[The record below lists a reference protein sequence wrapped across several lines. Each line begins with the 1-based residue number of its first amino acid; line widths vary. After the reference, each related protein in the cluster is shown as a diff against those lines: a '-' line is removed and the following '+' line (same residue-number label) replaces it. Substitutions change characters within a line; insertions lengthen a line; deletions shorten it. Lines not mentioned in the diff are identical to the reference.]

1 MFKKRET
8 TRTLPNQQ
16 KTAYLSVMFLAILSL
31 ILLLRIALIG
41 LSNDGLVF
49 HWIIVGLAI
58 LIGLFVQNY
67 VAPVSR
73 LSSFGWRAVGLLFFA
88 IALAIKSW
96 SVSTNPFFIL
106 SIFFM
111 TVKEDYLTRW

>member
-1 MFKKRET
+1 MLKKREV

-16 KTAYLSVMFLAILSL
+16 KNAYLSVMFLAILSL

-49 HWIIVGLAI
+49 HWLIVGLAI

-67 VAPVSR
+67 VAPVSK
-73 LSSFGWRAVGLLFFA
+73 LSSVGFRALGLLLFA

-96 SVSTNPFFIL
+96 SVSTNPLFIL
-106 SIFFM
+106 SIFLM
-111 TVKEDYLTRW
+111 TVKEDYLTHW